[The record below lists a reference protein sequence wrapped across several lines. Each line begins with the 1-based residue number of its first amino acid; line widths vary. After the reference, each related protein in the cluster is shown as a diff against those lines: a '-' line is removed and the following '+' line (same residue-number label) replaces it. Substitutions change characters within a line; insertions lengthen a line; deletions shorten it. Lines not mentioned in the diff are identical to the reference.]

1 MCPDSSDMVLSSA
14 LVGASDELTSCASRS
29 PGLRDD
35 RQPGSNM
42 AEVAATS
49 AGAATPSRESSRWR
63 SDELRGKPQ
72 VWLAG
77 LDSGG
82 IWRHLPQWSYCLGA
96 RTSER

>member
-1 MCPDSSDMVLSSA
+1 MCSDSSDMVLSSV

-29 PGLRDD
+29 PGSRDD
-35 RQPGSNM
+35 RQPGSIM
-42 AEVAATS
+42 ADVAA
-49 AGAATPSRESSRWR
+49 AGAATPSRESSRWW

-77 LDSGG
+77 PDSGG